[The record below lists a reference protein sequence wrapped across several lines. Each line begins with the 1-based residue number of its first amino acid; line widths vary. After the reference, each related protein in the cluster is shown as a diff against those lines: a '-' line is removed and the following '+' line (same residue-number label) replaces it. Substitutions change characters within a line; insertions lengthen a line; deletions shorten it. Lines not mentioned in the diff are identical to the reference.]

1 MVLSMA
7 VIMVPVL
14 LIAWWFT
21 RVPSRPPVTP
31 VDVTA
36 STHLARSQA
45 HMPIWVPAS
54 MPSGWVP
61 VRADWA
67 PAHTDLLGH
76 GSVDA
81 DTWVVG
87 YQAPG
92 DHYFELDQQAGSQP
106 NFVDDFTAHARADGT
121 VQLGGATWTRYVRPD
136 GSQHYLVRPEGS
148 DIAAKDTLIVGSKQG
163 YDALADFA
171 TSLSSTAQPSR

>member
-7 VIMVPVL
+7 VILVPVL

-31 VDVTA
+31 VDITA
-36 STHLARSQA
+36 STRIARTQA
-45 HMPIWVPAS
+45 HMPIWVPTA

-76 GSVDA
+76 GTVDA

-92 DHYFELDQQAGSQP
+92 EHYFELDEQAGNRP
-106 NFVDDFTAHARADGT
+106 DFVSDFTSHANADGT
-121 VQLGGATWTRYVRPD
+121 VQLDGATWTRYVRQD
-136 GSQHYLVRPEGS
+136 GTERYLVRTEGS
-148 DIAAKDTLIVGSKQG
+148 GQAVKDTLIVASKQG
-163 YDALADFA
+163 YEALADFA
-171 TSLSSTAQPSR
+171 TSLSSTAQPSH